1 MEINYSL
8 SLYFDKL
15 METGPN
21 GKAGENVRCRVAV
34 DIIPVQG
41 LAPTLLQ
48 GMAGRI
54 ALDKTIRLVLVTHN
68 LVQV

>member
-1 MEINYSL
+1 
-8 SLYFDKL
+8 
-15 METGPN
+15 METGPIGEA
-21 GKAGENVRCRVAV
+21 GKNVHYRVAL

-41 LAPTLLQ
+41 LAPTPLQ

-54 ALDKTIRLVLVTHN
+54 ALEETIRLVLVTHN

>member
-1 MEINYSL
+1 LDLIISP
-8 SLYFDKL
+8 LYFDKL
-15 METGPN
+15 METGPS

-41 LAPTLLQ
+41 LATTPLQ

-54 ALDKTIRLVLVTHN
+54 ALEKTIKLVLVTQN
-68 LVQV
+68 RVQV

>member
-1 MEINYSL
+1 
-8 SLYFDKL
+8 
-15 METGPN
+15 METGPS
-21 GKAGENVRCRVAV
+21 GEAGENVRCRVAV

-54 ALDKTIRLVLVTHN
+54 ALEKTIKLVLVTHN

>member
-1 MEINYSL
+1 
-8 SLYFDKL
+8 

-41 LAPTLLQ
+41 LAPTLPQ

-54 ALDKTIRLVLVTHN
+54 ALEKTIRLVLVTHN

>member
-1 MEINYSL
+1 
-8 SLYFDKL
+8 
-15 METGPN
+15 METGPT
-21 GKAGENVRCRVAV
+21 GEAGENVHCRVAL

-41 LAPTLLQ
+41 LAPTPLQ

-54 ALDKTIRLVLVTHN
+54 ALEKTIRLVLVTHN

>member
-8 SLYFDKL
+8 SLYFEKMMD
-15 METGPN
+15 TGPN
-21 GKAGENVRCRVAV
+21 GKTGESVRCRVAV

-54 ALDKTIRLVLVTHN
+54 ALEKTIRLVLVTHN